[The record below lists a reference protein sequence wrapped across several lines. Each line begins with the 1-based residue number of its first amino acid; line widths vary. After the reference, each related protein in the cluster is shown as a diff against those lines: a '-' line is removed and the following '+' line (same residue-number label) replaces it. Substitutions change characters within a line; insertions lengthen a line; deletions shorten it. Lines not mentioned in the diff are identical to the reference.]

1 MTAIMLT
8 PSNEVVDAEWRS
20 VIEDV
25 GGHPG
30 VEVDALDEHPEDGR
44 LEAEYE
50 HGLHGAAEE
59 GVVLVPLGG
68 LAGVLHVRD
77 KVH

>member
-1 MTAIMLT
+1 MDCEMTAMLT

-30 VEVDALDEHPEDGR
+30 VEVDALDEHPEDRR

-59 GVVLVPLGG
+59 GVVLV
-68 LAGVLHVRD
+68 
-77 KVH
+77 